1 MPDMTVTWAGAV
13 PFEAAYGQDSVGGR
27 QVRADAAAMAGR
39 FDIRPML
46 DSSTESVF
54 DGAVPYMSDD
64 ESEFDWAA
72 EFADAVEQ
80 VETPAKKAGRPRKA
94 S

>member
-13 PFEAAYGQDSVGGR
+13 PFEAAYGQDSVGGSP
-27 QVRADAAAMAGR
+27 VRADAAAMAGR

-46 DSSTESVF
+46 DSSTESAF
-54 DGAVPYMSDD
+54 KGAVPYMGDD
-64 ESEFDWAA
+64 EAEFDWAA
-72 EFADAVEQ
+72 EFADATAAVE
-80 VETPAKKAGRPRKA
+80 VPKKVGRPRKA